1 MNKKRPPHFIDYNY
15 NMSRELT
22 PERRANAQSVL
33 QEIGR
38 ITKGKKIIFVYAKE
52 YKGERCAT

>member
-1 MNKKRPPHFIDYNY
+1 MNKKRSPHFIDYNY

-52 YKGERCAT
+52 QRRDQCAT